1 MGFKQIRTGDT
12 LTVENKPL
20 LLENIKFPE
29 PVVNIAIEPKVTADL
44 EKLDLSL
51 AKLVEEDPTLFVHTD
66 ENSGQTILS
75 GMGELH
81 LDIILD
87 RLKREFGVEVNS
99 GRPQVAYKEAFTQT
113 IQHREVYK
121 KQTGGKGKFADIEFT
136 MGPADEGV
144 QGLQFI
150 NEVKDGAIPREFIPA
165 IEKGFKGAVNTGVL
179 AGFPVENLKV
189 TLTDGSFHPVDSD
202 ALSFESVARIA
213 FKEAG
218 LKAGAVLMEP
228 IMKVDVHC
236 PDEYLGDVTGDLNKK
251 RSILREVAANIGF
264 QVVKADVPLSEMFG
278 YITTLRSLSS
288 GRANFSME
296 LDHYAPVPEAIADV
310 VIRKAK
316 GLFFI

>member
-1 MGFKQIRTGDT
+1 
-12 LTVENKPL
+12 LT
-20 LLENIKFPE
+20 
-29 PVVNIAIEPKVTADL
+29 
-44 EKLDLSL
+44 
-51 AKLVEEDPTLFVHTD
+51 EEDPTLFVHTD

-81 LDIILD
+81 LDIIMD
-87 RLKREFGVEVNS
+87 RLRREFGVEVNS

-136 MGPADEGV
+136 MGPAEEGV
-144 QGLQFI
+144 QGLQFV
-150 NEVKDGAIPREFIPA
+150 NEVKNGAIPHEYIPA
-165 IEKGFKGAVNTGVL
+165 IEKGFKGALMNGVL

-202 ALSFESVARIA
+202 ALSFETVARIA

-218 LKAGAVLMEP
+218 LKAGPVLMEP
-228 IMKVDVHC
+228 IMRVEVHC

-251 RSILREVAANIGF
+251 RSILREVIANIGF
-264 QVVKADVPLSEMFG
+264 QVVKADVPLAEMFG

-288 GRANFSME
+288 GRANFNME
-296 LDHYAPVPEAIADV
+296 LSYYAPVPEAIADV
-310 VIRKAK
+310 VIKKAK
-316 GLFFI
+316 GLLFV